1 MVGMMNISN
10 YQAFFHDGSLQ
21 AIEHTNDKIIFTL
34 FSAEVDE
41 ADIKNDIILSDDDRI
56 VGNLYIEKIKSII
69 VNDKPFN
76 GLLTKTHDSADI
88 FELDIQKHRIKILI
102 IWSNYPPKPE
112 DEDFSVIE
120 VHGEKIY
127 WENLPDLVSNG

>member
-1 MVGMMNISN
+1 MNISN

-21 AIEHTNDKIIFTL
+21 TIQHTNDKIIFTL
-34 FSAEVDE
+34 LTAEMDE
-41 ADIKNDIILSDDDRI
+41 EDTKNDIILSPDDRI
-56 VGNLYIEKIKSII
+56 VGRLYIEKIKSII
-69 VNDKPFN
+69 VDDKPFN

-88 FELDIQKHRIKILI
+88 FDLDIQKHGIKISI
-102 IWSNYPPKPE
+102 IWSNHPPKSE

-127 WENLPDLVSNG
+127 WENLPHLVSNG